1 MNEQNPSNPVALDQL
16 KQQAIE
22 LRLYGL
28 QQHWAE
34 LTHEH
39 YPLLTKLLDWERDE
53 RQQRSLERRLNSA
66 RLGRFK
72 ALNEFDWQWPSKI
85 DADAIHGLMQLDFLA
100 EASNILLIGSN
111 GVGKSTIAQ
120 NLGYQAV
127 MQGHTVLFT
136 TAANMLSDLAAQ
148 DGDNALRRR
157 LKYYAR
163 PALLIIDEIGYLSYS
178 NRHADLLF
186 EIINRRYEQH
196 STIVTTNRPFGEWN
210 EVFPNASCV
219 VSLIDRLV
227 HHSQIIAIEGESY
240 RMKEAQEQATQRQR
254 SPKKKGSK

>member
-1 MNEQNPSNPVALDQL
+1 MSEIINSEQLR
-16 KQQAIE
+16 QQAIE

-28 QQHWAE
+28 QQHWQE
-34 LTHEH
+34 VTEEH
-39 YPLLTKLLDWERDE
+39 YPLLSTLIRWELEE

-66 RLGRFK
+66 KLGRFK
-72 ALNEFDWQWPSKI
+72 PLNEFNWQWPTKI
-85 DADAIHGLMQLDFLA
+85 DPSAIQALMQLDFLTD
-100 EASNILLIGSN
+100 ASNIILIGSN
-111 GVGKSTIAQ
+111 GVGKSTLAQ

-157 LKYYAR
+157 LKHYAR
-163 PALLIIDEIGYLSYS
+163 PKLLIIDEIGYLSYS

-196 STIVTTNRPFGEWN
+196 STIVTTNRPFGEWA
-210 EVFPNASCV
+210 EIFPNASCV

-227 HHSQIIAIEGESY
+227 HHSQIVAIEGDSY
-240 RMKEAQEQATQRQR
+240 RMKEAQEQATKRKSR
-254 SPKKKGSK
+254 STKKGAST